1 MKCHEVC
8 GAYICPLDPLPM
20 PLPLCTMHNYCLTSE
35 IRTNMNNA
43 TLEREREKE
52 NVGRVREKE
61 WFGGGEC
68 IVANRPDSGG
78 TVPTF

>member
-1 MKCHEVC
+1 
-8 GAYICPLDPLPM
+8 
-20 PLPLCTMHNYCLTSE
+20 
-35 IRTNMNNA
+35 MNNA

-78 TVPTF
+78 TVPTS